1 MEELQKENRKEHRK
15 ELQKEHRK
23 GDGKGLGI
31 DHRSESRRGDCRG
44 QKVFEFKRATICLL
58 LAIAFFV
65 TSVVFA
71 NIDEEI
77 KKKELEKE
85 QILHAIEEMEKSL
98 LEKSNI
104 IEEVNIKIFKTAEG
118 IRKLES
124 EIEELDRDVKKT
136 ELEISMKEQEIDAAN
151 QELEAT
157 TQLLYKR
164 LRVMYKA
171 GAVGYLEVLFG
182 ADSMQELLSRA
193 DVLQRIVSQDQ
204 ELIDKL
210 EVHREKLEVRK
221 KDLEYKRGHLSDLL
235 EQRVEKMKQQEA
247 YIADLYAYSLQV
259 EQDRIA
265 FEEQVRLKQLEQ
277 AEIAR
282 MIEQLE
288 LSKIAYA
295 GGDMLWPVPS
305 SFIISSPFG
314 PRPELVAF
322 GAPYFHTGMD
332 IQANTGESVVAA
344 QSGRVLTATFLNSYG
359 NTIVIDH
366 GGGIVTL
373 YAHLNA
379 IYVESGQDV
388 DAGEVIGEIGS
399 TGLSSGPHLHF
410 EVREDGVHI
419 DPMVYVGFY
428 LN

>member
-1 MEELQKENRKEHRK
+1 MKEYRKKEHPHAYRHGH
-15 ELQKEHRK
+15 Q
-23 GDGKGLGI
+23 G
-31 DHRSESRRGDCRG
+31 
-44 QKVFEFKRATICLL
+44 FEFRRAIICLI

-65 TSVVFA
+65 ASAVFA

-77 KKKELEKE
+77 KQKEIEKE
-85 QILHAIEEMEKSL
+85 QILQAIEEMQKNLQEKTDI
-98 LEKSNI
+98 LED
-104 IEEVNIKIFKTAEG
+104 VNIKIFQTTEIVRTLEAEIKELEEDIEKTEG
-118 IRKLES
+118 EIRNKER
-124 EIEELDRDVKKT
+124 EIEQTVGEL
-136 ELEISMKEQEIDAAN
+136 KE
-151 QELEAT
+151 T
-157 TQLLYKR
+157 TALLYKR

-193 DVLQRIVSQDQ
+193 DVLQRIVAQDQ
-204 ELIDKL
+204 DLIARL
-210 EVHREKLEVRK
+210 EEYREKLEVKK
-221 KDLEYKRGHLSDLL
+221 KDLEYKRSHLEELRDR
-235 EQRVEKMKQQEA
+235 RVEKMRKQEQA
-247 YIADLYAYSLQV
+247 VADLYAYSVQV

-277 AEIAR
+277 EEIAR

-288 LSKIAYA
+288 LSKAAYA
-295 GGDMLWPVPS
+295 GGDMIWPVPVS
-305 SFIISSPFG
+305 YEISSPFG

-332 IQANTGESVVAA
+332 IAADTGERVVAA
-344 QSGRVLTATFLNSYG
+344 QKGRVLTATFLNSYG

-379 IYVESGQDV
+379 IYVEAGQEV
-388 DAGEVIGEIGS
+388 DAGEEIGEIGS

-410 EVREDGVHI
+410 EVREDGVHV

-428 LN
+428 LQ